1 MHTTCT
7 ESGLAINQPAT
18 KMHGT
23 HGGQMDTL
31 GRVDMFKANDTCQ
44 CGIPVPAR
52 ESETYPSARKVCP
65 RPRPVSH
72 GATGRRPAPA
82 GRLSERPCS
91 PYRPRRAPHRCVQ
104 CCLPPALFRGSALTG
119 PTWQHHLIDPNRER
133 RRVSGAGGMVKHNPR
148 VPCFCE
154 TSRECS
160 QRAAF

>member
-1 MHTTCT
+1 
-7 ESGLAINQPAT
+7 
-18 KMHGT
+18 
-23 HGGQMDTL
+23 MDTL

-82 GRLSERPCS
+82 GRPSERPCS

-119 PTWQHHLIDPNRER
+119 PTWQHHLICAQLR
-133 RRVSGAGGMVKHNPR
+133 SLCFLR
-148 VPCFCE
+148 VPSASMGCG
-154 TSRECS
+154 SR
-160 QRAAF
+160 QQGGP